1 MIFFED
7 EAKDIIEFF
16 HKNFLHIGIRMLQFE
31 IERRAL
37 FINKITYLIKECVAN
52 CKICQ
57 IHKLN
62 KFIKPE
68 TIQIISYKP
77 LERVEADIT

>member
-1 MIFFED
+1 
-7 EAKDIIEFF
+7 
-16 HKNFLHIGIRMLQFE
+16 MLKFE
-31 IERRAL
+31 IERRGL
-37 FINKITYLIKECVAN
+37 FINKLTYLIKESVEN

-68 TIQIISYKP
+68 TIQILSYKP
-77 LERVEADIT
+77 LKRVQADITYFSNKANLTDLT

>member
-1 MIFFED
+1 
-7 EAKDIIEFF
+7 
-16 HKNFLHIGIRMLQFE
+16 MLQFE
-31 IERRAL
+31 IERRGL
-37 FINKITYLIKECVAN
+37 FINKLTYLIKESVEN

-68 TIQIISYKP
+68 TIQILSYKP
-77 LERVEADIT
+77 LERV